1 MSDIEIGILSTGRN
15 LHPCVVEVDGMTAQQ
30 IRAIQ
35 LLSAEGLVES
45 FGPYGGYRITDAGIR
60 ALRAEEERLKEK
72 AEHKADEETSKCEER
87 SYLDQQTKKQ
97 FGYDWRI
104 AIFNLIGGF
113 IMGAIID
120 HFFDIV
126 SYCSSF
132 LSSLF
137 K

>member
-15 LHPCVVEVDGMTAQQ
+15 LHPCVVEVDGMTDQQ

-60 ALRAEEERLKEK
+60 ALRAEEEMREQRSKQKE
-72 AEHKADEETSKCEER
+72 DEETSKREER
-87 SYLDQQTKKQ
+87 AHLDQQTKKQ
-97 FGYDWRI
+97 FRHDWRV
-104 AIFNLIGGF
+104 AAFEVFGGF
-113 IMGAIID
+113 VLGAIAD